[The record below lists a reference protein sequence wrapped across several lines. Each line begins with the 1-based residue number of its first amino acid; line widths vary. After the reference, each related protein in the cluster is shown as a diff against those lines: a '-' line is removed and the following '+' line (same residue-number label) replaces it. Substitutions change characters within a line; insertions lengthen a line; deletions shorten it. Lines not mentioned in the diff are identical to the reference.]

1 MKIRRFLGSL
11 VLVFSLMMGIVGICP
26 VEAEAASS
34 YTLLTGESIE
44 VTVFGS
50 TVKSYSS
57 SKKSVIKLK
66 KTGSNKVK
74 VTAKKAGKSKVV
86 IRGKNGGKLSYNFT
100 VKKPKFKWTLKSYA
114 FDANYD
120 VYSFQIV
127 NKSGIYI
134 SSMKAKYHLYD
145 ASGTEIESSDLTLN
159 KMPPGKSAIYV
170 LKHYN
175 SSGTPLGDNARLSGF
190 YTARSFNEFKYKYT
204 NVSGKIKVTKGE
216 STITIKNKT
225 KKSVEAVV
233 NILYYDASGN
243 IIDGSNSSAFLTS
256 KGVQT
261 LNLYPPRNMDHYT
274 ATVRAVSYKYVG

>member
-1 MKIRRFLGSL
+1 MKSRRFLGSL

-100 VKKPKFKWTLKSYA
+100 VKKPKFKWTVKSYA
-114 FDANYD
+114 KDGDYD
-120 VYSFQIV
+120 VITFQVI

-134 SSMKAKYHLYD
+134 SSAKMKYHLYD
-145 ASGTEIESSDLTLN
+145 ASGLEIKADDILVYRLI
-159 KMPPGKSAIYV
+159 PGKSATYV
-170 LKHYN
+170 LRYYN
-175 SSGTPLGDNARLSGF
+175 SAGIQLGNAKLTSF
-190 YTARSFNEFKYKYT
+190 YSSRGFNEFKYKYT
-204 NVSGKIKVTKGE
+204 NMTSKVKVTKG
-216 STITIKNKT
+216 TNTLTVKNKS
-225 KKSVEAVV
+225 KKSVDAAVDV
-233 NILYYDASGN
+233 LYYDAAGS
-243 IIDGSNSSAFLTS
+243 IIGGENSRLVYLSA
-256 KGVQT
+256 KGTNT
-261 LNLYPPRNMDHYT
+261 LKLFPPTNMAKYT
-274 ATVRAVSYKYVG
+274 YTVRPVSEKYIG